1 MAIER
6 ARQTVHRGRELLDQG
21 KNEEAADLLR
31 TIRAGLDL
39 VGKDAGDEPR
49 RLEALASSL
58 LGQAI
63 STRGDDR
70 DAQHAFTYAIAIYE
84 GLQELTAEEW
94 AAFAAALHGVGKL
107 DQAIDA
113 QRMAVDNGEASAA
126 AGLRLAIL
134 LGEAHRLD
142 EAEVRLRGLVAHYLN
157 DPDPAMAL
165 ADMLDASG
173 AADASDAL
181 TDAGFRLLQADRLEQ
196 ALEFLNRAR
205 ERRPS
210 SPEVARTR
218 ALVSGRARP
227 RGGSS
232 AGVRPRDR
240 VGR

>member
-1 MAIER
+1 MTSTPDPRLPGRMVSSLASAGKGTRGFDQRVAIER

-113 QRMAVDNGEASAA
+113 QRMAVDDGEALQLPGFVWRSCSA
-126 AGLRLAIL
+126 
-134 LGEAHRLD
+134 
-142 EAEVRLRGLVAHYLN
+142 
-157 DPDPAMAL
+157 
-165 ADMLDASG
+165 
-173 AADASDAL
+173 
-181 TDAGFRLLQADRLEQ
+181 
-196 ALEFLNRAR
+196 
-205 ERRPS
+205 RR
-210 SPEVARTR
+210 T
-218 ALVSGRARP
+218 G
-227 RGGSS
+227 
-232 AGVRPRDR
+232 
-240 VGR
+240 